1 VNACNIEILK
11 TKYWTKRG
19 LKLNMTYVKSI
30 TNWKPIIEGIESS
43 EICCANQNLIER
55 DGFNVC
61 SNCGTTISP
70 IVREIPNGNYS
81 IYEKNT
87 KRQNEKVLTPIG
99 PRTVFKSYKD
109 GKGNDLSPGSY
120 NKFHRLAKINR
131 GLRTSLE
138 RNLWIA
144 LPKFKILAGKL
155 NLPSYATEE
164 AYKIYTL
171 SVKKKLTLG
180 RGIDNILAASFYTAI
195 RIYKV
200 ARSVEE
206 ICDAAQITS
215 KDLMKNFKAIHDE
228 ILPLIDVKP
237 KIITS
242 NRFLIRYYKELDLP
256 MECQK
261 IALDLIDCCKKKGM
275 RTSGKDPKGIAAAAL
290 YISAQK
296 VNQPRIQ
303 KDVCKVTGIS
313 EVTLRSRIKDL
324 KSFA

>member
-1 VNACNIEILK
+1 
-11 TKYWTKRG
+11 
-19 LKLNMTYVKSI
+19 MTYVKSI
-30 TNWKPIIEGIESS
+30 SKWKPIIEGIETSD
-43 EICCANQNLIER
+43 ECCSNQNLIER

-70 IVREIPNGNYS
+70 IVRELPKGNYS
-81 IYEKNT
+81 IYEKNPQ
-87 KRQNEKVLTPIG
+87 RQNEKVLTPIG

-109 GKGNDLSPGSY
+109 GKGNDLSPNSY
-120 NKFHRLAKINR
+120 NKFHRLEKINR

-144 LPKFKILAGKL
+144 LPKFKILSGKL
-155 NLPSYATEE
+155 DLPSYATEE

-195 RIYKV
+195 KVYKI

-206 ICDAAQITS
+206 ISDAAQITP

-237 KIITS
+237 KIIPS
-242 NRFLIRYYKELDLP
+242 NRYLIRHHKELDLP

-261 IALDLIDCCKKKGM
+261 IALELIDCSKKKGM

-296 VNQPRIQ
+296 VNQPRTQ
-303 KDVCKVTGIS
+303 KEICKIMGIS
-313 EVTLRSRIKDL
+313 EVTLRSRIKEL
-324 KSFA
+324 KSFN

>member
-1 VNACNIEILK
+1 
-11 TKYWTKRG
+11 
-19 LKLNMTYVKSI
+19 MTYVKTI
-30 TNWKPIIEGIESS
+30 TKWKPIIEGIEISDT
-43 EICCANQNLIER
+43 CCSNQNLIES

-70 IVREIPNGNYS
+70 IVRELPKGHYS
-81 IYEKNT
+81 IYEQNT
-87 KRQNEKVLTPIG
+87 RRQNEKVLTPIG
-99 PRTVFKSYKD
+99 PRTVFTSYKD
-109 GKGNDLSPGSY
+109 GKGNDLSPDSY

-155 NLPSYATEE
+155 DLPTYATEE

-171 SVKKKLTLG
+171 SVKKRLTLG

-195 RIYKV
+195 KIYKV

-206 ICDAAQITS
+206 ICDAAQITP
-215 KDLMKNFKAIHDE
+215 KDLMKNYKAIHDE

-237 KIITS
+237 KIISS
-242 NRFLIRYYKELDLP
+242 NRFLIRHHKELDLP
-256 MECQK
+256 MACQK
-261 IALDLIDCCKKKGM
+261 IALELIDCCKKKGM

-296 VNQPRIQ
+296 VNHPRTQ
-303 KDVCKVTGIS
+303 KEICKVMGIS
-313 EVTLRSRIKDL
+313 EVTLRSRIKEL
-324 KSFA
+324 KSFS

>member
-1 VNACNIEILK
+1 
-11 TKYWTKRG
+11 
-19 LKLNMTYVKSI
+19 MTYVKSI
-30 TNWKPIIEGIESS
+30 TKWKPIIEGIESS
-43 EICCANQNLIER
+43 DGCCSNQNLIES

-70 IVREIPNGNYS
+70 IVRELPKGNYS
-81 IYEKNT
+81 IYEQNT
-87 KRQNEKVLTPIG
+87 RRQNEKVLTPIG
-99 PRTVFKSYKD
+99 PRTIFRSYKD
-109 GKGNDLSPGSY
+109 GKGNDLSPNSY

-155 NLPSYATEE
+155 DLPTYATEE
-164 AYKIYTL
+164 AYIIYTL

-180 RGIDNILAASFYTAI
+180 RGIDKILAASFYTAI
-195 RIYKV
+195 KIYKI

-206 ICDAAQITS
+206 ICDAAQITP
-215 KDLMKNFKAIHDE
+215 KDLMKNYKAIHDE
-228 ILPLIDVKP
+228 ILPSIDVKP
-237 KIITS
+237 KIIPS
-242 NRFLIRYYKELDLP
+242 NRFLVRHHKDLDLP

-261 IALDLIDCCKKKGM
+261 IALDLIDCCKKNGM

-290 YISAQK
+290 YISAQEI
-296 VNQPRIQ
+296 NQPKTQ
-303 KDVCKVTGIS
+303 KEICKLTGIS

-324 KSFA
+324 KSFS